1 MIAIVDYGVG
11 NVASVANAC
20 KQLGYE
26 TILTDKKEEFEQATH
41 IILPGVGSFRAAMEE
56 INKRDLREL
65 LLDLAARKPFIGICV
80 GMQLLFEKGFEHG
93 ETEGLGLI
101 PGTVDKI
108 ETKHLLPHI
117 GWNALEV
124 SESFP
129 TYTEQNGKHVYF
141 VHSYQ
146 ANTPEEYIVA
156 STEYGTQIPAI
167 VQNGNIC
174 GIQFHPEKSEKVG
187 QLLLQS
193 VFESSQ
199 KAYSKEES
207 I

>member
-41 IILPGVGSFRAAMEE
+41 IILPGVGSFRAAMKE
-56 INKRDLREL
+56 IERRNLRDLLLEL
-65 LLDLAARKPFIGICV
+65 ASRKPFIGICV
-80 GMQLLFEKGFEHG
+80 GMQLLFEKGCEHG
-93 ETEGLGLI
+93 ETEGLGLL
-101 PGTVDKI
+101 PGKVAKI
-108 ETKHLLPHI
+108 ETEHLLPHI
-117 GWNALEV
+117 GWNALDV
-124 SESFP
+124 SDNFP
-129 TYTEQNGKHVYF
+129 TYSNHQGKHVYF

-146 ANTPEEYIVA
+146 AYTPDEYIVA

-167 VQNGNIC
+167 VQKGTIC

-193 VFESSQ
+193 VLESSQ
-199 KAYSKEES
+199 QSVHKEES
-207 I
+207 K

>member
-26 TILTDKKEEFEQATH
+26 TILTDEKEQFEQATH

-56 INKRDLREL
+56 IKRRSLSEL

-93 ETEGLGLI
+93 ETAGLGLI
-101 PGTVDKI
+101 PGTIDKI
-108 ETKHLLPHI
+108 ETSHLLPHI
-117 GWNALEV
+117 GWNALKV

-129 TYTEQNGKHVYF
+129 AYAEHDGKHVYF

-146 ANTPEEYIVA
+146 AYTSEDHIVA
-156 STEYGTQIPAI
+156 STEYGTNIPAI
-167 VQNGNIC
+167 VQKNNIC
-174 GIQFHPEKSEKVG
+174 GIQFHPEKSEKAG

-199 KAYSKEES
+199 QAIGKEGSK
-207 I
+207 

>member
-41 IILPGVGSFRAAMEE
+41 IILPGVGSYRAAMEE
-56 INKRDLREL
+56 IERRNLRDL
-65 LLDLAARKPFIGICV
+65 LLDLASRKPFIGICV
-80 GMQLLFEKGFEHG
+80 GMQLLFEKGLEHG
-93 ETEGLGLI
+93 ETEGLGLL
-101 PGTVDKI
+101 PGTVARI
-108 ETKHLLPHI
+108 ETEHLLPHI

-124 SESFP
+124 SDNFP
-129 TYTEQNGKHVYF
+129 EYSNHQGEHVYF

-146 ANTPEEYIVA
+146 AYTPAAYIVA

-167 VQNGNIC
+167 VQKGTIC

-199 KAYSKEES
+199 QSVRKEES
-207 I
+207 K

>member
-1 MIAIVDYGVG
+1 MISIVDYGVG

-26 TILTDKKEEFEQATH
+26 TILTEKKEVFEQATH

-56 INKRDLREL
+56 IERRNLREL

-93 ETEGLGLI
+93 ETAGLGLI
-101 PGTVDKI
+101 TGTVEKI
-108 ETKHLLPHI
+108 KTSLLLPHI

-124 SESFP
+124 DERFP
-129 TYTEQNGKHVYF
+129 TYTEHDGKHVYF

-146 ANTPEEYIVA
+146 AYTPEEYIVA
-156 STEYGTQIPAI
+156 STEYGTNIPAI
-167 VQNGNIC
+167 VQKDNIC

-199 KAYSKEES
+199 QAHRKEENR
-207 I
+207 